1 MGGGAAAV
9 VVVAVL
15 LLFLYGQQL
24 PSPSRSVG
32 IIQ

>member
-24 PSPSRSVG
+24 PSLSRSVG